1 MDLLIITDENRSHY
15 VYIKDF
21 NRFMCN
27 KTKCKTKKHFCK
39 YCLHC
44 FSREKVLVEHKKT
57 CLKLNG
63 KQTEKL
69 RVDSIKEKIIS
80 ND

>member
-39 YCLHC
+39 YCLHW
-44 FSREKVLVEHKKT
+44 FSREKVLVERKKA

-69 RVDSIKEKIIS
+69 RVDSIK
-80 ND
+80 